1 MIDGHCCLHCRKNH
15 NKTQKLGSRSRSVE
29 AMGTP
34 STDGSSGKGRRIL
47 PSLRRISTTPLRH
60 QPRRRSSSSSSDSS
74 CPTQPPPLK
83 QPPRPNALRSAATAA
98 ARKTRRLLGAKSNE
112 ILPGIFFC
120 WCFFFFQ
127 LHGSLSCVVRLDGQK
142 EHVFCR
148 VVVAD
153 KS

>member
-120 WCFFFFQ
+120 WCFFFFNCTARC
-127 LHGSLSCVVRLDGQK
+127 LVSSV
-142 EHVFCR
+142 
-148 VVVAD
+148 
-153 KS
+153 

>member
-120 WCFFFFQ
+120 WCFFFPIARLVVLCRPFRRAK
-127 LHGSLSCVVRLDGQK
+127 GACFLSCR
-142 EHVFCR
+142 R
-148 VVVAD
+148 R
-153 KS
+153 